1 MGKPKQPRQSRN
13 HTGVSDKP
21 PPTIQIIIAVIAAL
35 GFIIVALINRTTPL
49 IPIQATQTAEA
60 LHTSLAMTTLASLT
74 QPTNT
79 LTSLFTIG
87 PTTTGTPISI
97 GAQTNPPVTP
107 IPSMTD
113 AGPPIT
119 ANADGLTLVRALPGT
134 NALAKAAISSD
145 GEMLALTEIGGTIRI
160 LSTREDRVIAS
171 FDAGTVILSLAFSK
185 DNQMLAA
192 GLSSTTVK
200 VWRLSDSQELNT
212 LEGLSSAVYHVEFSH
227 DGQLLAASARPNIMI
242 WRVSDGTILQQI
254 TGTSALFDTL
264 AFSPDR
270 NLLASGLD
278 VLGVRLWQ
286 VADAQMV
293 HDLKEGN
300 ARVLAFAPNG
310 EILATGGQ
318 GSNVNLWRVR
328 DGALVP
334 PALTGHTQNVE
345 SLAFS
350 ADGETLVTASR
361 DIEVRRWRI
370 TDGNRQFTL
379 KEDGTNVRS
388 VLLSADGQTLMAL
401 YQDGTVKIWHV
412 PSLSR

>member
-1 MGKPKQPRQSRN
+1 MIRSMSKPKQPRQNRN
-13 HTGVSDKP
+13 HAGVSDKP

-35 GFIIVALINRTTPL
+35 GLIIVALINRTTPL

-60 LHTSLAMTTLASLT
+60 LHTSIAMTNLPSLT

-79 LTSLFTIG
+79 LTSVFAVSSTYT
-87 PTTTGTPISI
+87 PSPISI
-97 GAQTNPPVTP
+97 VTPTMTASLTTFP
-107 IPSMTD
+107 IPSTES
-113 AGPPIT
+113 
-119 ANADGLTLVRALPGT
+119 ANGLTLIQTIPGT
-134 NALAKAAISSD
+134 NVLAKAAISSD

-212 LEGLSSAVYHVEFSH
+212 LEGLSSGVYHVEFSH
-227 DGQLLAASARPNIMI
+227 DGQLLAASTRPNIMI

-254 TGTSALFDTL
+254 TGTSALYDTL

-278 VLGVRLWQ
+278 FLEVRLWQ
-286 VADAQMV
+286 VADAQPV

-300 ARVLAFAPNG
+300 ARVLAFTPNG

-318 GSNVNLWRVR
+318 GSSVNLWRVR

-350 ADGETLVTASR
+350 ADGQTLVTASP

-388 VLLSADGQTLMAL
+388 VLLSADGQTLIAL
-401 YQDGTVKIWHV
+401 YQDGTVKVWHV
-412 PSLSR
+412 P